1 MTALDTNLVV
11 RLLTNDDPR
20 QASRVAALVDQDT
33 IFLPKTVLL
42 ESEWV
47 LRYAYNLERPVI
59 HAALLKLLGLAT
71 LTVEDS
77 ETVLQAL
84 AWYGE
89 GLDLADALHLASSR
103 SADAFATFDRKL
115 RNRAKRLNDAAAV
128 VEP

>member
-1 MTALDTNLVV
+1 
-11 RLLTNDDPR
+11 
-20 QASRVAALVDQDT
+20 
-33 IFLPKTVLL
+33 
-42 ESEWV
+42 
-47 LRYAYNLERPVI
+47 
-59 HAALLKLLGLAT
+59 
-71 LTVEDS
+71 
-77 ETVLQAL
+77 LQAL